1 MSLQNPHV
9 DFLNPEYVY
18 IPLME
23 QNAPCEPTVKVG
35 DLVKVGQVVAN
46 KTGMFGLPIHS
57 SVSGEVISVNQKM
70 WHSCG
75 KMVPNIQIKND
86 FKETKDESIRPNP
99 VSELTKEQIIE
110 IVKQNGIVGLG
121 GSGFPTYFKYKVKNP
136 MDLVII
142 NAAECEPYITADYT
156 LIKEHVDQLIN
167 GIKYIMRAV
176 EAPKAI
182 IAIKEDKKSLIQKMK
197 IALENEPAIT
207 VYELKNVYPAG
218 WEKYI
223 VQHITG
229 KNYKSLPSEVGVV
242 LNNAATAIAVCRAV
256 EENMPLIE
264 KMITVT
270 GEGIKNPLNVYVKI
284 GTKMSDIIAKIGGYA
299 ENLKEIFF
307 IAGGP
312 MTGKSVF
319 SDEMIVNR
327 CLSSVVVMPKAI
339 REINPACMGCG
350 KCCEACPVFL
360 SPIQIKE
367 AFDANDLESMKA
379 LKANLCMACGLCS
392 YVCPSRIELTDVVC
406 KAKAEV
412 LKKR

>member
-1 MSLQNPHV
+1 
-9 DFLNPEYVY
+9 
-18 IPLME
+18 
-23 QNAPCEPTVKVG
+23 
-35 DLVKVGQVVAN
+35 
-46 KTGMFGLPIHS
+46 
-57 SVSGEVISVNQKM
+57 
-70 WHSCG
+70 
-75 KMVPNIQIKND
+75 
-86 FKETKDESIRPNP
+86 
-99 VSELTKEQIIE
+99 
-110 IVKQNGIVGLG
+110 
-121 GSGFPTYFKYKVKNP
+121 
-136 MDLVII
+136 
-142 NAAECEPYITADYT
+142 
-156 LIKEHVDQLIN
+156 
-167 GIKYIMRAV
+167 
-176 EAPKAI
+176 
-182 IAIKEDKKSLIQKMK
+182 
-197 IALENEPAIT
+197 
-207 VYELKNVYPAG
+207 
-218 WEKYI
+218 
-223 VQHITG
+223 
-229 KNYKSLPSEVGVV
+229 
-242 LNNAATAIAVCRAV
+242 NNAATAIAVCRAV